1 MRFTTVPWLQNLSG
15 LIPKIQFKVL
25 DNRLMEREEK
35 MKKKQ
40 LLPAAIVAAVLAI
53 GAGVITA
60 DTLISSRIE
69 SRVYQQL
76 PDAADVSVSIPLR
89 NIPSDLT
96 SDSIKLANINVGRSD
111 GGDAQFKPSLSIAA
125 RNIAKKQPNIVGSLE
140 VTATI
145 PAATITQQ
153 AEFQDAKIVG
163 NTLQIAVGSGGL
175 GRALLI
181 PKFSKNQLYF
191 ELKSVSLFGSE
202 IPASSLPADVQEQ
215 IKSQSL
221 RELSIPKGMK
231 VKSVSLSSKGLALKL
246 YGNNIEFGNLG
257 TIFKES

>member
-1 MRFTTVPWLQNLSG
+1 
-15 LIPKIQFKVL
+15 
-25 DNRLMEREEK
+25 

-40 LLPAAIVAAVLAI
+40 FLPAAIVAAVLAI
-53 GAGVITA
+53 GAAVITA

-69 SRVYQQL
+69 SRVYQQI
-76 PDAADVSVSIPLR
+76 PDAADVSVSIPLQ

-96 SDSIKLANINVGRSD
+96 SGTIKLANINVERSSS
-111 GGDAQFKPSLSIAA
+111 GDTQSKPSLSIAA

-145 PAATITQQ
+145 PAATISQQ
-153 AEFQDAKIVG
+153 AEFEDAQIVG
-163 NTLQIAVGSGGL
+163 NTLQVSVGSGGL
-175 GRALLI
+175 GRALLM
-181 PKFSKNQLYF
+181 PKFSNNQLYF

-202 IPASSLPADVQEQ
+202 IPASSLPADVQAQ
-215 IKSQSL
+215 IKSRSL

-246 YGNNIEFGNLG
+246 YGNNIDFGNLG

>member
-1 MRFTTVPWLQNLSG
+1 MQLETRNIRIT
-15 LIPKIQFKVL
+15 
-25 DNRLMEREEK
+25 ERDEK

-69 SRVYQQL
+69 SRVYQQI
-76 PDAADVSVSIPLR
+76 PDAADVSVSIPFQ

-96 SDSIKLANINVGRSD
+96 SDTIKSANINIGRSD
-111 GGDAQFKPSLSIAA
+111 SGDSQLKPSLSIAA

-246 YGNNIEFGNLG
+246 YGSNIQFGNLG

>member
-1 MRFTTVPWLQNLSG
+1 
-15 LIPKIQFKVL
+15 
-25 DNRLMEREEK
+25 
-35 MKKKQ
+35 MKKNQ
-40 LLPAAIVAAVLAI
+40 VLRIVIVAAVVLLGGFSFIAQ
-53 GAGVITA
+53 GA
-60 DTLISSRIE
+60 LSSRIE

-76 PDAADVSVSIPLR
+76 PDAADVSVSIPLL

-96 SDSIKLANINVGRSD
+96 SDTIKLAKINVGRGD
-111 GGDAQFKPSLSIAA
+111 TGDAKFKPSLAIAA

-153 AEFQDAKIVG
+153 AEFQDAQIVG
-163 NTLQIAVGSGGL
+163 DTLQVSVGSGGL
-175 GRALLI
+175 GRASLI
-181 PKFSKNQLYF
+181 PKFSNNQLYF

-202 IPASSLPADVQEQ
+202 VPASSLPANVQAQ

-246 YGNNIEFGNLG
+246 YGNNIQFGNLG
-257 TIFKES
+257 SVFKEKS

>member
-1 MRFTTVPWLQNLSG
+1 
-15 LIPKIQFKVL
+15 
-25 DNRLMEREEK
+25 
-35 MKKKQ
+35 MKKNQ
-40 LLPAAIVAAVLAI
+40 VLRIVLVAAVVLLGGFSFIAQ
-53 GAGVITA
+53 GA
-60 DTLISSRIE
+60 LSSRIE

-76 PDAADVSVSIPLR
+76 PDAVDVSVSIPLL

-96 SDSIKLANINVGRSD
+96 SDTIKLAKINVGRGD
-111 GGDAQFKPSLSIAA
+111 TGDAKFKPSLSIAA

-145 PAATITQQ
+145 PASTITQQ
-153 AEFQDAKIVG
+153 AEFQDAQIVG
-163 NTLQIAVGSGGL
+163 DTLQVSVGSGGL
-175 GRALLI
+175 GRASLT
-181 PKFSKNQLYF
+181 PKFSNNQLYF

-202 IPASSLPADVQEQ
+202 IPASSLPANVQAQ

-246 YGNNIEFGNLG
+246 YGNNIQFGNLG
-257 TIFKES
+257 SIFKEKS

>member
-1 MRFTTVPWLQNLSG
+1 LKKNQ
-15 LIPKIQFKVL
+15 VL
-25 DNRLMEREEK
+25 R
-35 MKKKQ
+35 
-40 LLPAAIVAAVLAI
+40 IVFVAAVVLLGGFSFIAQ
-53 GAGVITA
+53 G
-60 DTLISSRIE
+60 TLSSRIE

-76 PDAADVSVSIPLR
+76 PDAADVSVSIPFL

-96 SDSIKLANINVGRSD
+96 SDTIKLAKINVGRGD
-111 GGDAQFKPSLSIAA
+111 TGDAKFKPSLAIAA

-153 AEFQDAKIVG
+153 AEFQDAQIVG
-163 NTLQIAVGSGGL
+163 DTLQVSVGSGGL
-175 GRALLI
+175 GRASLI
-181 PKFSKNQLYF
+181 PKFSNNQLYF

-202 IPASSLPADVQEQ
+202 VPASSLPANVQAQ

-246 YGNNIEFGNLG
+246 YGNNIQLGNLG
-257 TIFKES
+257 SIFKEK

>member
-1 MRFTTVPWLQNLSG
+1 MTKKYRLSIALGTAALIFGGG
-15 LIPKIQFKVL
+15 LIT
-25 DNRLMEREEK
+25 
-35 MKKKQ
+35 
-40 LLPAAIVAAVLAI
+40 
-53 GAGVITA
+53 AG
-60 DTLISSRIE
+60 TLISSRIE
-69 SRVYQQL
+69 SRVYQQI

-111 GGDAQFKPSLSIAA
+111 SGDVLLNPSLSIAA

-140 VTATI
+140 VTAMI

-153 AEFQDAKIVG
+153 AEFEDAQIVG

-175 GRALLI
+175 GRASLV
-181 PKFSKNQLYF
+181 PKFSKNQLFF

-202 IPASSLPADVQEQ
+202 IPASSLPTDIQKQ
-215 IKSQSL
+215 IKSQSV

-246 YGNNIEFGNLG
+246 YGNNIQFGNLG

>member
-1 MRFTTVPWLQNLSG
+1 LKKNQ
-15 LIPKIQFKVL
+15 VL
-25 DNRLMEREEK
+25 R
-35 MKKKQ
+35 
-40 LLPAAIVAAVLAI
+40 IVFVAAVVLLGGFSFIAQ
-53 GAGVITA
+53 GA
-60 DTLISSRIE
+60 LSSRIE

-76 PDAADVSVSIPLR
+76 PDAADVSVSIPFL

-96 SDSIKLANINVGRSD
+96 SDTIKLAKINVGRGD
-111 GGDAQFKPSLSIAA
+111 TGDAKFKPSLAIAA

-153 AEFQDAKIVG
+153 AEYQDAQIVG
-163 NTLQIAVGSGGL
+163 HTLQVSVGSGGL
-175 GRALLI
+175 GRASLI
-181 PKFSKNQLYF
+181 PKFSNNQLYF

-202 IPASSLPADVQEQ
+202 VPASSLPANVQAQ

-246 YGNNIEFGNLG
+246 YGNNIQFGNLG
-257 TIFKES
+257 SIFKEKL

>member
-1 MRFTTVPWLQNLSG
+1 L
-15 LIPKIQFKVL
+15 
-25 DNRLMEREEK
+25 
-35 MKKKQ
+35 KKKQ
-40 LLPAAIVAAVLAI
+40 VLRIVFVAAVVLLGGFSFIAQ
-53 GAGVITA
+53 G
-60 DTLISSRIE
+60 TLSSRIE

-76 PDAADVSVSIPLR
+76 PDAADVSVSIPLL

-96 SDSIKLANINVGRSD
+96 SDTIKLAKINVGRGD
-111 GGDAQFKPSLSIAA
+111 TGDAKFKPSLAIAA

-153 AEFQDAKIVG
+153 AEFQDAQIVG
-163 NTLQIAVGSGGL
+163 DTLQVSVGSGGL
-175 GRALLI
+175 GRASLI
-181 PKFSKNQLYF
+181 PKFSNNQLYF

-202 IPASSLPADVQEQ
+202 VPASSLPANVQAQ

-246 YGNNIEFGNLG
+246 YGNNIQLGNLG
-257 TIFKES
+257 SIFKEKS

>member
-1 MRFTTVPWLQNLSG
+1 MQVEILNIRFA
-15 LIPKIQFKVL
+15 
-25 DNRLMEREEK
+25 ERDEK
-35 MKKKQ
+35 MKKKF
-40 LLPAAIVAAVLAI
+40 LLPSAFGAAALIF
-53 GAGVITA
+53 GAGLLTA
-60 DTLISSRIE
+60 DTLLSSRIE
-69 SRVYQQL
+69 SRVYQQI

-96 SDSIKLANINVGRSD
+96 SDTIKFANIKVGRSD
-111 GGDAQFKPSLSIAA
+111 SGDAQFKPSLSIAA

-145 PAATITQQ
+145 PAATIIQQ
-153 AEFQDAKIVG
+153 SEFEDAQIVG
-163 NTLQIAVGSGGL
+163 NTLQIAVGSAGL
-175 GRALLI
+175 GIASLV

-202 IPASSLPADVQEQ
+202 IPASSLPADVQAQ

-246 YGNNIEFGNLG
+246 YGNNIQFGNLG
-257 TIFKES
+257 SIFKES

>member
-1 MRFTTVPWLQNLSG
+1 MQAET
-15 LIPKIQFKVL
+15 L
-25 DNRLMEREEK
+25 DIRIMEREEK
-35 MKKKQ
+35 MKKTQ

-89 NIPSDLT
+89 NIPSDLA

-111 GGDAQFKPSLSIAA
+111 SGDARFKPSLSIAA

-153 AEFQDAKIVG
+153 AEFEDAQIVG
-163 NTLQIAVGSGGL
+163 NTLQIAVGSAGL
-175 GRALLI
+175 GRASLV

-215 IKSQSL
+215 IKSKSL

-246 YGNNIEFGNLG
+246 YGSNIQFGNLG

>member
-1 MRFTTVPWLQNLSG
+1 MTKKYRLSIALGTAALIFGGG
-15 LIPKIQFKVL
+15 L
-25 DNRLMEREEK
+25 
-35 MKKKQ
+35 
-40 LLPAAIVAAVLAI
+40 
-53 GAGVITA
+53 ITA
-60 DTLISSRIE
+60 DILISSRIE
-69 SRVYQQL
+69 SRVYQQI
-76 PDAADVSVSIPLR
+76 PDAVDVSVSIPLR

-96 SDSIKLANINVGRSD
+96 SDSIKLANINFGRSD
-111 GGDAQFKPSLSIAA
+111 SGDVLLNPSLSIAA

-140 VTATI
+140 VTAMI

-153 AEFQDAKIVG
+153 AEFEDAQIVG

-175 GRALLI
+175 GRASLV

-246 YGNNIEFGNLG
+246 YGNNIQFGNLG

>member
-125 RNIAKKQPNIVGSLE
+125 RNIAKKQPNVVGSLE

-153 AEFQDAKIVG
+153 AEFQDAQIVG

-175 GRALLI
+175 GRASLI

-202 IPASSLPADVQEQ
+202 IPASSLPADIQEQ
-215 IKSQSL
+215 IKSQSV

-231 VKSVSLSSKGLALKL
+231 VKSVSLTSKGLALKL
-246 YGNNIEFGNLG
+246 YGNNIQFGNLG
-257 TIFKES
+257 SIFKES

>member
-1 MRFTTVPWLQNLSG
+1 MQVET
-15 LIPKIQFKVL
+15 L
-25 DNRLMEREEK
+25 DIRITERDEK
-35 MKKKQ
+35 MKKKY
-40 LLPAAIVAAVLAI
+40 LLPSAFGAAALIF
-53 GAGVITA
+53 GAGVLTA
-60 DTLISSRIE
+60 DTLLSSRIE
-69 SRVYQQL
+69 SRVYEQI

-89 NIPSDLT
+89 NIPSDLA

-153 AEFQDAKIVG
+153 AEFEDAQIVG

-175 GRALLI
+175 GRASLV

-215 IKSQSL
+215 IKSKSV

-246 YGNNIEFGNLG
+246 YGNNIQFGNLG
-257 TIFKES
+257 TILKES

>member
-1 MRFTTVPWLQNLSG
+1 
-15 LIPKIQFKVL
+15 
-25 DNRLMEREEK
+25 
-35 MKKKQ
+35 MKKNQ
-40 LLPAAIVAAVLAI
+40 VLRIVLVAAVVLLGGFSFIAQ
-53 GAGVITA
+53 GA
-60 DTLISSRIE
+60 LSSRIE

-76 PDAADVSVSIPLR
+76 PDAADVSVSIPLL

-96 SDSIKLANINVGRSD
+96 SDTIKLAKINVGRGD
-111 GGDAQFKPSLSIAA
+111 TGDAKFKPSLSIAA

-145 PAATITQQ
+145 PASTITQQ
-153 AEFQDAKIVG
+153 AEFQDAQIVG
-163 NTLQIAVGSGGL
+163 DTLQVSVGSGGL
-175 GRALLI
+175 GRASLT
-181 PKFSKNQLYF
+181 PKFSNNQLYF

-202 IPASSLPADVQEQ
+202 IPASSLPANVQAQ

-246 YGNNIEFGNLG
+246 YGNNIQFGNLG
-257 TIFKES
+257 SIFKEKS

>member
-15 LIPKIQFKVL
+15 LIPNIQFKVL

-40 LLPAAIVAAVLAI
+40 LLPAAIVAVVLAI

-153 AEFQDAKIVG
+153 AEFEDAQIVG

-175 GRALLI
+175 GRASLV

-202 IPASSLPADVQEQ
+202 IPASSLPADIQEQ
-215 IKSQSL
+215 IKSQSV

-231 VKSVSLSSKGLALKL
+231 VKSVSLTSKGLALKL
-246 YGNNIEFGNLG
+246 YGNNIQFGNLG
-257 TIFKES
+257 SIFKES

>member
-1 MRFTTVPWLQNLSG
+1 
-15 LIPKIQFKVL
+15 
-25 DNRLMEREEK
+25 
-35 MKKKQ
+35 MKKNQ
-40 LLPAAIVAAVLAI
+40 VLRVSIVAAVVLLGGFSFIAQ
-53 GAGVITA
+53 GA
-60 DTLISSRIE
+60 LSSRIE

-76 PDAADVSVSIPLR
+76 PDAADVSVSIPLL

-96 SDSIKLANINVGRSD
+96 SDTIKLATINVGRGD
-111 GGDAQFKPSLSIAA
+111 TGDAKFKPSLAIAA

-153 AEFQDAKIVG
+153 AEFQDAQIVG
-163 NTLQIAVGSGGL
+163 DTLQVSVGSGGL
-175 GRALLI
+175 GRASLI
-181 PKFSKNQLYF
+181 PKFSNNQLYF
-191 ELKSVSLFGSE
+191 ELKSVSLFGGE
-202 IPASSLPADVQEQ
+202 VPASSLPANVQAQ

-246 YGNNIEFGNLG
+246 YGNNIQLGNLG
-257 TIFKES
+257 SIFKEKS

>member
-1 MRFTTVPWLQNLSG
+1 LKKNQ
-15 LIPKIQFKVL
+15 VL
-25 DNRLMEREEK
+25 R
-35 MKKKQ
+35 
-40 LLPAAIVAAVLAI
+40 IVFVAAVVLLGGFSFIAQ
-53 GAGVITA
+53 G
-60 DTLISSRIE
+60 TLSSRIE

-76 PDAADVSVSIPLR
+76 PDAADVSVSIPLL

-96 SDSIKLANINVGRSD
+96 SDTIKLAKINVGRGD
-111 GGDAQFKPSLSIAA
+111 TGDAKFKPSLSIAA

-153 AEFQDAKIVG
+153 AEFQDAQIVG
-163 NTLQIAVGSGGL
+163 DTLQVSVGSGGL
-175 GRALLI
+175 GRASLI
-181 PKFSKNQLYF
+181 PKFSNNQLYF

-202 IPASSLPADVQEQ
+202 VPASSLPVNVQAQ

-246 YGNNIEFGNLG
+246 YGNSIQIGNLG
-257 TIFKES
+257 SIFKEKL

>member
-1 MRFTTVPWLQNLSG
+1 
-15 LIPKIQFKVL
+15 
-25 DNRLMEREEK
+25 MEREEK

-40 LLPAAIVAAVLAI
+40 LLPAAIVAVVLAI

-69 SRVYQQL
+69 SRVYQQI
-76 PDAADVSVSIPLR
+76 PDAADVSVSIPLQ

-96 SDSIKLANINVGRSD
+96 SNTIKLAKINVGRGDS
-111 GGDAQFKPSLSIAA
+111 GDAKFKPSLSIAA

-153 AEFQDAKIVG
+153 AEFENAQIVG
-163 NTLQIAVGSGGL
+163 NTLQVSVGSAGL
-175 GRALLI
+175 GRAILT
-181 PKFSKNQLYF
+181 PKFSNNQLYF

-202 IPASSLPADVQEQ
+202 IPASSLPADVQAQ

-231 VKSVSLSSKGLALKL
+231 VKSVSLSSKGLTLKL